1 MGRLRANLYA
11 VIVLLASSLTLP
23 ATAWADSGGSGLSP
37 TGGMGST
44 PSSGVQS
51 GNVPVTATGNGL
63 TLTTNASAVLSN
75 KLSFSGSAPSSAA
88 GETIE
93 IERLGHQT
101 NWQWAPTAQVT
112 VGSDGSFSVTWSTD
126 HIGRF
131 FIRAVLNS
139 GSSANAAAAT
149 NAPTVTTTVYRQSI
163 ATQYGPGFYGQRT
176 ACGHRLTRT
185 TIGVANR
192 TLKCG
197 SQVAI
202 LFHGH
207 TMIVPVIDRGPY
219 ANHADWDLTEATGQA
234 LGISGTAT
242 IGAVSLP
249 PQPSR
254 SS

>member
-1 MGRLRANLYA
+1 MVRRANLYA
-11 VIVLLASSLTLP
+11 VMALLVTGLSLP
-23 ATAWADSGGSGLSP
+23 GTAFAANGGSGLSP

-44 PSSGVQS
+44 PGEGVQP
-51 GNVPVTATGNGL
+51 GNAPVTATGNGV
-63 TLTTNASAVLSN
+63 TLTTDASALLRN
-75 KLSFSGSAPSSAA
+75 GLSFSGNAPSSAA
-88 GETIE
+88 GQPIQ
-93 IERLGHQT
+93 IERMGHQT
-101 NWQWAPTAQVT
+101 NWQWAPTAQTT
-112 VGSDGSFSVTWSTD
+112 VGSDGSYSVDWNTN

-131 FIRAVLNS
+131 LIRAVL
-139 GSSANAAAAT
+139 GSST
-149 NAPTVTTTVYRQSI
+149 NASAASAANDPTVTTTIYRQSI

-202 LFHGH
+202 LYRGK
-207 TMIVPVIDRGPY
+207 TLIVPVIDRGPY

-234 LGISGTAT
+234 LGISGTAK

-249 PQPSR
+249 TQPSR
-254 SS
+254 P